1 MIQSMTGYGRVEF
14 NLKNKNFTVEIKSL
28 NSKTTDFNLKLPVIY
43 RNKEIILRKIL
54 SEKLK
59 RGKVEL
65 SIWFEKTQTN
75 TPYEFDKK
83 LILKYYKQL
92 NSIKQ
97 DLGLKANNLKNFFC
111 QNNIDLMPIILKM
124 PDVLIKKDEKVEKD
138 EWIEIE
144 KNVHD
149 ALDKLIT
156 FREDEGNTLYKD
168 ISIRINLIKNLITE
182 LERFESQ
189 RTEKIKSNIKNKLA
203 ALEIQNLDQN
213 RLEQELIYYLEKLD
227 ITEEKVRLNAHIDY
241 FLECLDTESPNGKKL
256 TFISQEIGREVNTL
270 GSKSNNSDMQKI
282 VVQMK
287 DELEK
292 VKEQLLNIL

>member
-144 KNVHD
+144 KNVHE

-168 ISIRINLIKNLITE
+168 ISVRINLIKNLITE

-189 RTEKIKSNIKNKLA
+189 RIEKIKSNIKNKLA

-241 FLECLDTESPNGKKL
+241 FLECLNAESSNGKKL

-270 GSKSNNSDMQKI
+270 GSKSNHSDMQKI

-292 VKEQLLNIL
+292 IKEQLLNIL

>member
-14 NLKNKNFTVEIKSL
+14 NLKNKNFTIEIKSL
-28 NSKTTDFNLKLPVIY
+28 NSKTIDFNLKIPVIY

-65 SIWFEKTQTN
+65 SIWCEKTQIN
-75 TPYEFDKK
+75 TPYTFDKE
-83 LILKYYKQL
+83 LISKYYNQL
-92 NSIKQ
+92 DSIKKE
-97 DLGLKANNLKNFFC
+97 LGLKTKNLKNLFS
-111 QNNIDLMPIILKM
+111 QNNFDLMPIILKM

-138 EWIEIE
+138 DWIEIE
-144 KNVHD
+144 KNIHY
-149 ALDKLIT
+149 ALDKLT
-156 FREDEGNTLYKD
+156 AFRKDEGNMLYKD
-168 ISIRINLIKNLITE
+168 ITLRINIIKTLITK
-182 LERFESQ
+182 LERFENQ
-189 RTEKIKSNIKNKLA
+189 RIEKIKSNIKGKLA
-203 ALEIQNLDQN
+203 SLEIQNLDQN

-227 ITEEKVRLNAHIDY
+227 VTEEKVRLNAHIDY
-241 FLECLDTESPNGKKL
+241 FLECLDADSSNGKKL

-270 GSKSNNSDMQKI
+270 GSKSNHSDMQKI

-292 VKEQLLNIL
+292 IKEQLLNIL

>member
-28 NSKTTDFNLKLPVIY
+28 NSRTTDFNLKIPVIY

-97 DLGLKANNLKNFFC
+97 DLGLKANNFKNFFC

-149 ALDKLIT
+149 ALDKLII

-168 ISIRINLIKNLITE
+168 ISIRINLIKTLITK

-292 VKEQLLNIL
+292 IKEQLLNIL

>member
-168 ISIRINLIKNLITE
+168 ISIRINLIKTLITE

-189 RTEKIKSNIKNKLA
+189 RIEKIKSNIKNKLA

-241 FLECLDTESPNGKKL
+241 FLECLNAESSNGKKL

>member
-1 MIQSMTGYGRVEF
+1 MIQSMTGYGRIEF

-28 NSKTTDFNLKLPVIY
+28 NSKTTDFNLKIPVIY

-75 TPYEFDKK
+75 TPYKFDKE
-83 LILKYYKQL
+83 LISKYHKQL
-92 NSIKQ
+92 NSIKK
-97 DLGLKANNLKNFFC
+97 DLGLKTKNLMNLFC

-149 ALDKLIT
+149 ALDKLIA
-156 FREDEGNTLYKD
+156 FREDEGNKLYKD
-168 ISIRINLIKNLITE
+168 ISIRINLIKTLITE

-189 RTEKIKSNIKNKLA
+189 RIEKIKSNIKSKLSS
-203 ALEIQNLDQN
+203 LEVQNLDQN
-213 RLEQELIYYLEKLD
+213 RLEQELIYYIEKLD
-227 ITEEKVRLNAHIDY
+227 VTEEKVRLNAHIDY
-241 FLECLDTESPNGKKL
+241 FLECLDADSSNGKKL

-270 GSKSNNSDMQKI
+270 GSKSNHSDMQKI

-292 VKEQLLNIL
+292 IKEQLLNIL

>member
-28 NSKTTDFNLKLPVIY
+28 NSKNTDFNLKLPVIY

-83 LILKYYKQL
+83 LISKYYKQL

-168 ISIRINLIKNLITE
+168 ISIRINLIKTLITE

-189 RTEKIKSNIKNKLA
+189 RIEKIKSNIKNKLA
-203 ALEIQNLDQN
+203 ALETQNLDQN

-241 FLECLDTESPNGKKL
+241 FLECLDTESSNGKKL

-270 GSKSNNSDMQKI
+270 GSKSNHSDMQKI

-292 VKEQLLNIL
+292 IKEQLLNIL

>member
-168 ISIRINLIKNLITE
+168 ISIRINLIKTLITE

-189 RTEKIKSNIKNKLA
+189 RIEKIKSNIKNKLA
-203 ALEIQNLDQN
+203 ALETQNLDQN

-241 FLECLDTESPNGKKL
+241 FLECLDTESSNGKKL

-270 GSKSNNSDMQKI
+270 GSKSNHSDMQKI

>member
-97 DLGLKANNLKNFFC
+97 LQIVLTINGGISKRKRVREMQLMTQLHAHQG
-111 QNNIDLMPIILKM
+111 QNIS
-124 PDVLIKKDEKVEKD
+124 VL
-138 EWIEIE
+138 
-144 KNVHD
+144 
-149 ALDKLIT
+149 AL
-156 FREDEGNTLYKD
+156 
-168 ISIRINLIKNLITE
+168 
-182 LERFESQ
+182 Q
-189 RTEKIKSNIKNKLA
+189 
-203 ALEIQNLDQN
+203 
-213 RLEQELIYYLEKLD
+213 
-227 ITEEKVRLNAHIDY
+227 
-241 FLECLDTESPNGKKL
+241 
-256 TFISQEIGREVNTL
+256 
-270 GSKSNNSDMQKI
+270 
-282 VVQMK
+282 VQLMK
-287 DELEK
+287 DLDVKNGLEK
-292 VKEQLLNIL
+292 VIQHGLMKLLRQTPPMQVQYVRMLV

>member
-65 SIWFEKTQTN
+65 SIWFEKNQTN

-189 RTEKIKSNIKNKLA
+189 RIEKIKSNIKNKLA
-203 ALEIQNLDQN
+203 ALETQNLDQN

-241 FLECLDTESPNGKKL
+241 FLECLDTESSNGKKL

-270 GSKSNNSDMQKI
+270 GSKSNHSDMQKI

>member
-43 RNKEIILRKIL
+43 KNKEIILRKIL

-168 ISIRINLIKNLITE
+168 ISIRINLIKTLITE

-203 ALEIQNLDQN
+203 ALETQNLDQN

-241 FLECLDTESPNGKKL
+241 FLECLDTESSNGKKL

-292 VKEQLLNIL
+292 IKEQLLNIL